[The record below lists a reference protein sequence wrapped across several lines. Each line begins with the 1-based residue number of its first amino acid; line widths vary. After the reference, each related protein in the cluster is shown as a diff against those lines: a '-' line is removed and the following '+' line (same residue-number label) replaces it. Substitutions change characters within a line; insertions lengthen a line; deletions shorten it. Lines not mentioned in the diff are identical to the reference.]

1 MIVSLARV
9 MDQCGWKVTFVI
21 QQRYQLKR
29 TVLHRMISAS
39 GRDWETTTVSSHQ
52 VIIQHWALRIRQN
65 MKMFGIDTLLSHHR
79 TQDRTGTYINIFNR
93 I

>member
-21 QQRYQLKR
+21 QQRYQLKM

-39 GRDWETTTVSSHQ
+39 GRAWETETVSSHQ
-52 VIIQHWALRIRQN
+52 AMNQQAALRLEQP
-65 MKMFGIDTLLSHHR
+65 GES
-79 TQDRTGTYINIFNR
+79 GR